1 MRWLRAKSLEGR
13 GRELVLRGTGV
24 PVRNVLASSC
34 CAYVPRRRSKRRIQ
48 MEPETRR
55 YVERVMTNWIRYAY
69 LAGDEHVLSKV
80 SLTLPSAL
88 ALDADAY

>member
-1 MRWLRAKSLEGR
+1 
-13 GRELVLRGTGV
+13 
-24 PVRNVLASSC
+24 
-34 CAYVPRRRSKRRIQ
+34 